1 MELENTSK
9 SELKNW
15 EQNLLQEYRQ
25 YKESGLKLD
34 LTRGKPGTEQ
44 LDLADQM
51 EGLLKGKMVSV
62 NGTDLRN
69 YGGHDG
75 IPEARKLGAELLGLL
90 ESEVICQDNSSL
102 TLMYLYMLH
111 AHYHGSQGPD
121 TAWNSQGEVK
131 FLTPVPGYD
140 RHFAICEELGISMIN
155 VNMLSLI
162 HI

>member
-51 EGLLKGKMVSV
+51 EGLLKGKMISV

-69 YGGHDG
+69 YGGQDG
-75 IPEARKLGAELLGLL
+75 ITEAG
-90 ESEVICQDNSSL
+90 C
-102 TLMYLYMLH
+102 
-111 AHYHGSQGPD
+111 
-121 TAWNSQGEVK
+121 
-131 FLTPVPGYD
+131 
-140 RHFAICEELGISMIN
+140 
-155 VNMLSLI
+155 
-162 HI
+162 